1 MDLLK
6 LLLVDDEKII
16 LKGLLKTY
24 DWETMGF
31 QVVGTAESGEAA
43 LALIEDEEP
52 DVVITDVRMKK
63 ISGLDL
69 IEKTRLANPRIKFVV
84 VSAYKDFEYAR
95 KACEEGALSYLVKPI
110 DDDELEQVMKKAY
123 RICTEDRKKT
133 QEYESFRR
141 ILSKDPKNFLSQMLE
156 RYVKE
161 VITANELSILAEQ
174 LSEDIGVNQYFC
186 GVSADIDVAYKVTKQ
201 VEFDAKRYLL
211 FGEIE
216 KRLQKN
222 YQMWSY
228 NGTDGSRIY
237 ILKLGASPDTKDI
250 KTVLE
255 QIKTCC
261 EETVISAVSN
271 GYAGLGG
278 LKTAYKQA
286 VKLFEIASEA
296 GAGILT
302 ISKEAKVPVTV
313 QYFEEI
319 ENQVIRVLRK
329 NSKEQLKDVFEKLV
343 YHLPKEENTAK
354 SYLHRL
360 AVRAEVMLDDSY
372 GVSDNIRMGFVNFY
386 SMMNQ
391 YTLLR
396 MIDLLY
402 KLLGAVIDER
412 LLIAPPM
419 AEEYFNDYMEEAL
432 DFMRE
437 HLNDEE
443 LSITTVADRVFLNPV
458 YFGRLFKNVMGMTF
472 KKYLL
477 NERMERAKK
486 LILETRLGVAEIGSK
501 VGIPNPSY
509 FSQLFK
515 QATGKLPSE
524 YKKEYQS

>member
-1 MDLLK
+1 MELLK

-16 LKGLLKTY
+16 LTGLQKTY
-24 DWETMGF
+24 DWQSMGYE
-31 QVVGTAESGEAA
+31 VVGAAGSGEDA
-43 LALIEDEEP
+43 LALLEDEEP

-63 ISGLDL
+63 ISGLEL
-69 IEKTRLANPRIKFVV
+69 IERTRLAKPGIKFIVL
-84 VSAYKDFEYAR
+84 SAYKDFEYAK
-95 KACEEGALSYLVKPI
+95 KACEQGALAYLVKPVEEE
-110 DDDELEQVMKKAY
+110 ELESVMKKAY
-123 RICTEDRKKT
+123 QLCMEQREKQR
-133 QEYESFRR
+133 EYESLHK
-141 ILSKDPKNFLSQMLE
+141 ILSEDPHKFLSQMLE
-156 RYVKE
+156 RYVKD
-161 VITANELSILAEQ
+161 VIDQSELQILAQ
-174 LSEDIGVNQYFC
+174 RLAEDIGIQQYFC
-186 GVSADIDVAYKVTKQ
+186 SVCVDIDVAYKITNQ

-211 FGEIE
+211 FGELE
-216 KRLQKN
+216 KRLQDT
-222 YQMWSY
+222 YQIWSY
-228 NGTDGSRIY
+228 FGSDGDRIFIIRLGDTADTATVKR
-237 ILKLGASPDTKDI
+237 ILEHI
-250 KTVLE
+250 KKESV
-255 QIKTCC
+255 
-261 EETVISAVSN
+261 ETTISAVSN

-302 ISKEAKVPVTV
+302 VSKEAKVPVTA

-329 NSKEQLKDVFEKLV
+329 NAKDQMKAVFENLV
-343 YHLPKEENTAK
+343 YHLPEEEKISK

-372 GVSDNIRMGFVNFY
+372 GVSDNIRMGFANFY

-402 KLLGAVIDER
+402 KLLCTVIEER
-412 LLIAPPM
+412 LLVAPSM
-419 AEEYFNDYMEEAL
+419 AEEYFSGYMEQAL
-432 DFMRE
+432 QYMCDNMQ
-437 HLNDEE
+437 DEE
-443 LSITTVADRVFLNPV
+443 LSITIVADKVFLNPV
-458 YFGRLFKNVMGMTF
+458 YFGRLFKNVMGITF

-477 NERMERAKK
+477 EKRMERAKR
-486 LILETRLGVAEIGSK
+486 LILEKEAGIAEIGGE

-524 YKKEYQS
+524 YKKEYHL

>member
-1 MDLLK
+1 MELLK

-16 LKGLLKTY
+16 LKGLQETY
-24 DWETMGF
+24 DWEAMGY
-31 QVVGTAESGEAA
+31 QVVGTAGSGEDA
-43 LALIEDEEP
+43 LALLEDEEP

-63 ISGLDL
+63 ISGLEL
-69 IEKTRLANPRIKFVV
+69 IEKSKLSRPGIKFVV

-110 DDDELEQVMKKAY
+110 EDDELEQVMKKAY
-123 RICTEDRKKT
+123 QMCTEERKKAR
-133 QEYESFRR
+133 EYESFRKV
-141 ILSKDPKNFLSQMLE
+141 LTEDPKNFLSQMLE
-156 RYVKE
+156 RYVKD
-161 VITANELSILAEQ
+161 VITENELRMLSEQ
-174 LSEDIGVNQYFC
+174 LSEEIGVQQYFC
-186 GVSADIDVAYKVTKQ
+186 GLCADIDLAYKVTNQ
-201 VEFDAKRYLL
+201 IEFDAKRFLL

-216 KRLQKN
+216 KRLKEK
-222 YQMWSY
+222 YRIWTY
-228 NGTDGSRIY
+228 NGTDGSRIF
-237 ILKLGASPDTKDI
+237 IIKLGDSSDTKEV
-250 KTVLE
+250 KEALE
-255 QIKTCC
+255 QIKTGS

-296 GAGILT
+296 GAGVLT
-302 ISKEAKVPVTV
+302 ISKEAKVPVTA

-329 NSKEQLKDVFEKLV
+329 NSKEEMKEVFENLV
-343 YHLPKEENTAK
+343 YHLPEEEKTAK

-372 GVSDNIRMGFVNFY
+372 GVSDNIRMGFTNFY

-391 YTLLR
+391 YTLMR

-402 KLLGAVIDER
+402 KLLCAVVEER
-412 LLIAPPM
+412 LLVAPPM
-419 AEEYFNDYMEEAL
+419 AEEYFSDYMEGAL
-432 DFMRE
+432 AFMRE
-437 HLNDEE
+437 HLHDEE
-443 LSITTVADRVFLNPV
+443 LSITTVADKVFLNPV

-486 LILETRLGVAEIGSK
+486 LILETRASVAEVGGQ

-524 YKKEYQS
+524 YKKEYHA

>member
-1 MDLLK
+1 MELLK

-16 LKGLLKTY
+16 LKGLLETY
-24 DWETMGF
+24 DWEAMGF
-31 QVVGTAESGEAA
+31 LVVGSAGSGEAA

-69 IEKTRLANPRIKFVV
+69 IERTRLANPAIKFVV

-110 DDDELEQVMKKAY
+110 DDNELEQVMKKAY
-123 RICTEDRKKT
+123 RICTEERKKT
-133 QEYESFRR
+133 REYESFRK
-141 ILSKDPKNFLSQMLE
+141 ILSQDSKSFLSQMLE

-174 LSEDIGVNQYFC
+174 LAEDIGVHQYFC
-186 GVSADIDVAYKVTKQ
+186 AISADIDVSYKVTNQ

-211 FGEIE
+211 FNEIE
-216 KRLQKN
+216 TRLKES
-222 YQMWSY
+222 YHIWSY
-228 NGTDGSRIY
+228 NGADGNRIY
-237 ILKLGASPDTKDI
+237 ILKLGASSDTKAI
-250 KTVLE
+250 KAVLE

-261 EETVISAVSN
+261 GETVISAVSN

-302 ISKEAKVPVTV
+302 VSKEARLPVTAR
-313 QYFEEI
+313 YFEEI

-329 NSKEQLKDVFEKLV
+329 NSREQLKEVFEKLV
-343 YHLPKEENTAK
+343 YHLPEDENTAK

-360 AVRAEVMLDDSY
+360 SVRAEVMLDDSY
-372 GVSDNIRMGFVNFY
+372 GVSDNIRMGFANFY

-402 KLLGAVIDER
+402 KLLGAVIEER

-419 AEEYFNDYMEEAL
+419 AEEYFNDYMQEAL
-432 DFMRE
+432 EFMGE

-443 LSITTVADRVFLNPV
+443 LSITTVADKVFLNPV
-458 YFGRLFKNVMGMTF
+458 YFGRLFKNVMGMSF

-486 LILETRLGVAEIGSK
+486 LILETRLGVAEIGSQ